1 MSFIAA
7 GVAIGVTERIDG
19 SPGTGVL
26 DVFPG
31 SIGGFSLRKLRS
43 AYTGPVVELQVS
55 GAVAT
60 DDFFDD
66 AGTLINSLS
75 QTPTQWLVDIGQPA
89 NQGLR
94 VKTLYNQSLGA
105 TFNIEQTNTGLQP
118 HIYQNG
124 AADYYRMGTYNRIT
138 LQWDSFDDA
147 LSSTSWAGY
156 NNVSLF
162 VVEELLATE
171 PAHLLI
177 QGSSGSFYRVVSE
190 IGGGSA
196 SPNNAGTVYVGGI
209 ATGSTTR
216 AQLYADIQGVYNG
229 QAIGGIAAQYID
241 ISMPNPG
248 YASWHLNK
256 YSSGSFFSNE
266 CKIAELLMYPSDM
279 TTEVVAIS
287 NEQSLFYG
295 LPDPAPWL
303 NTYSLDFDGVNDV
316 VQCGLTPSFEITDSF
331 SASAWV
337 KLDTLGT
344 QRGIVGKFTSG
355 ALGWHMRIQST
366 NIIRFVFATNGSN
379 YFGADSTTTLA
390 TDTWYHVVITYD
402 GSQANTG
409 MKIYINGSLETMTT
423 LGGGTVT
430 TIVNTIP
437 NHIGA
442 SAGSTASGFWD
453 GNIEEVAVFS
463 SELSA
468 GNVTTIYNGGLPT
481 DLELFSPLPTAW
493 YRMGD
498 GAVYPMINNEQAYS
512 HRSVDFDGVADYVST
527 SSTIATLGITN
538 KFTVSCWIKADTLVG
553 SWEGIMGCVSS
564 DSWTD
569 GFSIYMN
576 SAGAIGFWVNH
587 YITNLAIS
595 SVSTI
600 STGTWYHVLACY
612 DGSLG
617 SNNMELF
624 VNGASVATDTLTAN
638 VTDNSGTLCMADASS
653 GGFHHGMNGNI
664 DDFAIWNTDERAN
677 VATIYNNGVPN
688 DISALNPIS
697 YYKMGDGDTY
707 PTLTDNGSLG
717 NDGTMTNMIAA
728 DITGAQSTGMM
739 ENMVS
744 GDIVADVPI
753 IPIQEG
759 LTFNIDCLDTASYS
773 GSGTTWASTVNSANN
788 GTLVGDV
795 ALVGGH
801 MVFAGSD
808 DYVTFPQN
816 TNGLTQDP
824 MTVEMWLYR
833 DGTSSDF
840 LLGTRNP
847 NTLGDGLCLSSTLT
861 RFYAYGEDSKS
872 AGNNFLLQLTAMPSG
887 VWLQVVFTTGGDD
900 VVDNILYINGSAVA
914 WYAPTTYYGNGGYAS
929 ASTDPLTI
937 GADSS
942 LGNDFNGK
950 VDIVRIYDRVLT
962 PAEVTH
968 NFDAIKGRFGL

>member
-1 MSFIAA
+1 
-7 GVAIGVTERIDG
+7 
-19 SPGTGVL
+19 
-26 DVFPG
+26 
-31 SIGGFSLRKLRS
+31 
-43 AYTGPVVELQVS
+43 
-55 GAVAT
+55 
-60 DDFFDD
+60 
-66 AGTLINSLS
+66 
-75 QTPTQWLVDIGQPA
+75 
-89 NQGLR
+89 
-94 VKTLYNQSLGA
+94 
-105 TFNIEQTNTGLQP
+105 
-118 HIYQNG
+118 
-124 AADYYRMGTYNRIT
+124 MGTYNRIT

-248 YASWHLNK
+248 YSTWHLNK

-303 NTYSLDFDGVNDV
+303 NTYSLEFDGVDDYVDLGDNNDLSF
-316 VQCGLTPSFEITDSF
+316 GNGTTDTPF
-331 SASAWV
+331 SVSAWIYRN
-337 KLDTLGT
+337 GT
-344 QRGIVGKFTSG
+344 SNDGIVCKDASSNREWAFYIYSG
-355 ALGWHMRIQST
+355 TLRMVLFDNSSGGYIGRRYGTTI
-366 NIIRFVFATNGSN
+366 TNGE
-379 YFGADSTTTLA
+379 
-390 TDTWYHVVITYD
+390 WHHVAATYD
-402 GSQANTG
+402 GGGAASDI
-409 MKIYINGSLETMTT
+409 KLYLNGTQVDNQDNSSGSYTAMEN
-423 LGGGTVT
+423 LGAEAR
-430 TIVNTIP
+430 
-437 NHIGA
+437 IG
-442 SAGSTASGFWD
+442 SKESDPLYFD
-453 GNIEEVAVFS
+453 GNLEEVAVFS

-512 HRSVDFDGVADYVST
+512 NRSVDFDGVADYVST

-553 SWEGIMGCVSS
+553 SWEGVMGCVSS
-564 DSWTD
+564 DSWAD

-638 VTDNSGTLCMADASS
+638 VIDNSGTLCMADASS

-707 PTLTDNGSLG
+707 PTLTDSGSLG
-717 NDGTMTNMIAA
+717 NDGTMTNMIAD

-744 GDIVADVPI
+744 GDIVADVP
-753 IPIQEG
+753 
-759 LTFNIDCLDTASYS
+759 
-773 GSGTTWASTVNSANN
+773 
-788 GTLVGDV
+788 
-795 ALVGGH
+795 
-801 MVFAGSD
+801 
-808 DYVTFPQN
+808 
-816 TNGLTQDP
+816 
-824 MTVEMWLYR
+824 
-833 DGTSSDF
+833 
-840 LLGTRNP
+840 
-847 NTLGDGLCLSSTLT
+847 
-861 RFYAYGEDSKS
+861 
-872 AGNNFLLQLTAMPSG
+872 
-887 VWLQVVFTTGGDD
+887 
-900 VVDNILYINGSAVA
+900 
-914 WYAPTTYYGNGGYAS
+914 
-929 ASTDPLTI
+929 
-937 GADSS
+937 
-942 LGNDFNGK
+942 
-950 VDIVRIYDRVLT
+950 
-962 PAEVTH
+962 
-968 NFDAIKGRFGL
+968 